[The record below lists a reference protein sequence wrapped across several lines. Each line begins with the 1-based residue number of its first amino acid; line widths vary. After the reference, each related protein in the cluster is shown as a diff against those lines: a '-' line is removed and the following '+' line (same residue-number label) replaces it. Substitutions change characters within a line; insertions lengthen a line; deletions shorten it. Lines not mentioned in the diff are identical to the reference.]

1 MTFWKHPNNRFEGT
15 FSLTNC
21 DGSVFMKPVFVT
33 HEAYQDFVLT
43 QLKKHYSNGILTL
56 VAKDWP
62 VITKLWITDISY
74 ITTLLSDTYSDKG
87 PLPRDPASMLR
98 SYLLFLF
105 TNPTIGITKWVDEL
119 YRVPLYAILSGFE
132 PGDIPGVGTFYD
144 FFARLWGLDFDNV
157 KPKSKRKRKA
167 TKKKKPKKGEKLAP
181 KNPGIVEKLINR
193 FLRYGSKKNLLP
205 VDRLFEFFQSQILDV
220 SAKLGLLGNLD
231 SLSVAGDGTPIET
244 ARYPRSKPS
253 CKCYAQGITKCNH
266 PRLYSQP
273 DCDSGWDSSREKFYN
288 GYTLYMISA
297 CDSEY
302 DLPLYPRLQPAS
314 RHDSVS
320 LVTSSIE
327 FSQRFTLGTVNK
339 FLLDAAHD
347 AEAIYLLLEH
357 QGIEPFI
364 DLNPRT
370 KKNFSSESDIQISP
384 KGIPICPT
392 GKEMKPNG
400 YDKSQNR
407 QKWRCPLATGTKNT
421 CKKPCSTAKYGRTF
435 HTFSKDNLR
444 LFPKTARSSEK
455 WKLTYK
461 RRTSIERSNKREKVD
476 YQLEAGRHR
485 STKMWYI
492 RVYCI
497 MMCQHIDAWYSVK
510 KDTLKLL
517 KVIFN

>member
-1 MTFWKHPNNRFEGT
+1 
-15 FSLTNC
+15 
-21 DGSVFMKPVFVT
+21 MKPVFIT

-157 KPKSKRKRKA
+157 KPKSKRKRKV

-181 KNPGIVEKLINR
+181 KNPSIVEKLINR
-193 FLRYGSKKNLLP
+193 FLRYGSKKKLLP
-205 VDRLFEFFQSQILDV
+205 GDRLFEFFQSQILDV

>member
-1 MTFWKHPNNRFEGT
+1 MIK
-15 FSLTNC
+15 
-21 DGSVFMKPVFVT
+21 
-33 HEAYQDFVLT
+33 
-43 QLKKHYSNGILTL
+43 
-56 VAKDWP
+56 
-62 VITKLWITDISY
+62 
-74 ITTLLSDTYSDKG
+74 
-87 PLPRDPASMLR
+87 
-98 SYLLFLF
+98 
-105 TNPTIGITKWVDEL
+105 
-119 YRVPLYAILSGFE
+119 
-132 PGDIPGVGTFYD
+132 
-144 FFARLWGLDFDNV
+144 
-157 KPKSKRKRKA
+157 
-167 TKKKKPKKGEKLAP
+167 
-181 KNPGIVEKLINR
+181 
-193 FLRYGSKKNLLP
+193 RYG
-205 VDRLFEFFQSQILDV
+205 V
-220 SAKLGLLGNLD
+220 S
-231 SLSVAGDGTPIET
+231 I
-244 ARYPRSKPS
+244 Y
-253 CKCYAQGITKCNH
+253 
-266 PRLYSQP
+266 LY
-273 DCDSGWDSSREKFYN
+273 
-288 GYTLYMISA
+288 
-297 CDSEY
+297 
-302 DLPLYPRLQPAS
+302 
-314 RHDSVS
+314 
-320 LVTSSIE
+320 
-327 FSQRFTLGTVNK
+327 K

-444 LFPKTARSSEK
+444 LFPNTARSSEK

-510 KDTLKLL
+510 KDTLKLS